1 MASYDVAIIGGG
13 PAGLAA
19 ASALAR
25 QLHTAVVFDSK
36 QYRNAKATA
45 MHMVPGHEGKH
56 PADFR
61 RESRGNLSK
70 YSTIEFHDV
79 RVEKVEKKSDSEFLL
94 TDSIGKNWQFRKLL
108 LAVGSSDIFP
118 DIDGCEP
125 LWGERIFHCLFCK
138 GYEDKGA
145 PSAGVLAVAPIPLP
159 IEMLVGLAIHAAE
172 SKYR

>member
-1 MASYDVAIIGGG
+1 MTMHDVAIIGGG

-19 ASALAR
+19 AAALAR

-45 MHMVPGHEGKH
+45 IHMVPGHEGKS
-56 PADFR
+56 PEEFR
-61 RESRGNLSK
+61 RESREGLSK
-70 YSTIEFHDV
+70 YPTIEFHDS
-79 RVEKVEKKSDSEFLL
+79 RIDKVEKKSESEFSL
-94 TDSIGKNWQFRKLL
+94 TDSTGKIWQVRKLL

-118 DIDGCEP
+118 DIDGYEP

-145 PSAGVLAVAPIPLP
+145 PSAGVLAVAPVPLP
-159 IEMLVGLAIHAAE
+159 TEMLVGLAIHAAE
-172 SKYR
+172 SK